1 MKKLT
6 IGLIGNPNSGKTTLF
21 NQLTGSRQRVG
32 NWAGVTVERK
42 EGAFATTD
50 HQVTLV
56 DLPGA
61 YSLTTISAQTS
72 LDEQIACHYIL
83 SGDADLLINVVDA
96 SNLERN
102 LYLTLQLLELGIP
115 CIVALNMLDIAEKQK
130 VRIDIDALSARLGC
144 PVVPLVS
151 TRGRGIEALKL
162 SIDRHQH
169 NQDVALVHYA
179 KPLVR
184 EAEILAQAMRDEMPA
199 KQRRWLGLQILE
211 GDIYSRAYAGNA
223 AQHLPDAMA
232 RLALVM
238 SDPALHIA
246 DARYQTI
253 AAVCDAVSNTL
264 TAEPSRFT
272 AALDKIILNRL
283 LGLPI
288 FLLVMYIMFV
298 LAINIGGALS
308 PIFDSG
314 SVAIFIHGTQWLG
327 YTLHLP
333 EWLTIFLAQGLGGGI
348 NTVLPLVPQ
357 IGMMF
362 LFLSFLE
369 DSGYM
374 ARAAFVMDRLM
385 QALGL
390 PGKSFVPLI
399 VGFGCNVPSVMG
411 ARTLDA
417 PRERLMT
424 IMMAPFMSCGARLAI
439 FAVFAAAFFGQQ
451 GALAVF
457 SLYILGIVMAILTGL
472 MLKHTIMRGE
482 ASPFVMELPVY
493 HVPHL
498 KSLMLQTW
506 QRLKGFV
513 LRAGKVIVIVS
524 IFLSA
529 LNSFTLGGQAAT
541 SINDSALASVSRV
554 FTPLL
559 KPLGVHEDNWQ
570 ATVGLFTGA
579 MAKEVVVGTLNTLY
593 TAENIQQTPFDPS
606 QFSLSGELLG
616 AVDETWHSLVDTLS
630 LSMLANPIE
639 ASKGDGEMATGA
651 MGVMG
656 EKFGSPAAAY
666 SYLIFVLLYIPC
678 ISAMGAIAREASR
691 GWMGFSILW
700 GLDVAYSLST
710 LFYQLA
716 SFNAHPRYSLV
727 CILAVVL
734 LNVVV
739 IGSLRRARSRVN
751 VNLLGAKQTVSD
763 CGGCKQ
769 CAESKACGH

>member
-21 NQLTGSRQRVG
+21 NQLTGARQRVG

-42 EGAFATTD
+42 EGQFATTD

-56 DLPGA
+56 DLPGT
-61 YSLTTISAQTS
+61 YSLTTISSQTS

-115 CIVALNMLDIAEKQK
+115 CIVALNMLDIAEKQQ
-130 VRIDIDALSARLGC
+130 VRIDVDALSTRLGC

-162 SIDRHQH
+162 AIDRH
-169 NQDVALVHYA
+169 NANDNVELVHYA
-179 KPLVR
+179 QPLLR
-184 EAEILAQAMRDEMPA
+184 EAGFLADAMAQEMPLQ
-199 KQRRWLGLQILE
+199 QRRWLGLQMLE
-211 GDIYSRAYAGNA
+211 GDIYSRAYAGEA
-223 AQHLPDAMA
+223 AQNLDTSLA
-232 RLALVM
+232 RLKDEM
-238 SDPALHIA
+238 DDPALHIA
-246 DARYQTI
+246 DARQCI
-253 AAVCDAVSNTL
+253 AAICDVVSNTL

-272 AALDKIILNRL
+272 RAVDKIILNRF

-288 FLLVMYIMFV
+288 FLFVMYLMFL
-298 LAINIGGALS
+298 LAINIGGALQ
-308 PIFDSG
+308 PLFDAG
-314 SVAIFIHGTQWLG
+314 SVAIFIHGIQWIG
-327 YTLHLP
+327 YTLHFP
-333 EWLTIFLAQGLGGGI
+333 DWLTIFLAQGLGGGI

-357 IGMMF
+357 IGMMY

-439 FAVFAAAFFGQQ
+439 FAVFAAAFFGQN

-457 SLYILGIVMAILTGL
+457 SLYVLGIVMAVLTGL

-493 HVPHL
+493 HVPHI
-498 KSLMLQTW
+498 KSLIIQTW

-513 LRAGKVIVIVS
+513 LRAGKVIIIVS

-529 LNSFTLGGQAAT
+529 FNSFSLSGKIVDN
-541 SINDSALASVSRV
+541 INDSALASVSRV
-554 FTPLL
+554 ITPVF
-559 KPLGVHEDNWQ
+559 KPIGVHEDNWQ

-593 TAENIQQTPFDPS
+593 TAENIQDEAFNPADFHLGD
-606 QFSLSGELLG
+606 ELLG
-616 AVDETWHSLVDTLS
+616 AVDDTWQSLKDTFS
-630 LSMLANPIE
+630 LSVLANPIE

-651 MGVMG
+651 MGVMDQ
-656 EKFGSPAAAY
+656 KFGSAAAAY
-666 SYLIFVLLYIPC
+666 SYLIFVLLYVPC
-678 ISAMGAIAREASR
+678 ISVMGAIARESSR

-700 GLDVAYSLST
+700 GLNIAYSLAT
-710 LFYQLA
+710 LFYQVT
-716 SFNAHPRYSLV
+716 SFSQHPTYSLI
-727 CILAVVL
+727 CILAVIVF
-734 LNVVV
+734 NVVV
-739 IGSLRRARSRVN
+739 LSLLRRARSRVDIELLATRKN
-751 VNLLGAKQTVSD
+751 VSSCCSGTAGN
-763 CGGCKQ
+763 C
-769 CAESKACGH
+769 H

>member
-42 EGAFATTD
+42 EGSFQTTD
-50 HQVTLV
+50 CQATLV
-56 DLPGA
+56 DLPGT
-61 YSLTTISAQTS
+61 YSLTTISSQTS

-83 SGDADLLINVVDA
+83 SGDADVLINVVDA

-102 LYLTLQLLELGIP
+102 LYLTLQLLELGMP
-115 CIVALNMLDIAEKQK
+115 CVVALNMLDIAEKQQ

-151 TRGRGIEALKL
+151 TRGRGIDALKL
-162 SIDRHQH
+162 AIDRHSR
-169 NQDVALVHYA
+169 NQNVDLVHYA
-179 KPLVR
+179 QPLLR
-184 EAEILAQAMRDEMPA
+184 EASHLAQLMPENMPLQ
-199 KQRRWLGLQILE
+199 QRRWLGLQMLE
-211 GDIYSRAYAGNA
+211 GDIYSRAYAQDA
-223 AQHLPDAMA
+223 AHHLEDVLT
-232 RLALVM
+232 RLE
-238 SDPALHIA
+238 SEIDDPALHIA
-246 DARYQTI
+246 DARYQCI
-253 AAVCDAVSNTL
+253 AAICDTVSNSL

-272 AALDKIILNRL
+272 AAMDKIILNRF

-288 FLLVMYIMFV
+288 FLLVMYVMF
-298 LAINIGGALS
+298 LFAINIGGALA
-308 PIFDSG
+308 PIFDAG
-314 SVAIFIHGTQWLG
+314 SVAIFIHGLQWLG
-327 YTLHLP
+327 YTLHFP
-333 EWLTIFLAQGLGGGI
+333 EWLTIFLAQGIGGGI

-357 IGMMF
+357 IGMMY

-385 QALGL
+385 QSLGL

-439 FAVFAAAFFGQQ
+439 FAVFAAAFFGQE

-493 HVPHL
+493 HVPL
-498 KSLMLQTW
+498 IKSLLIQTW
-506 QRLKGFV
+506 QRLKGFI

-529 LNSFTLGGQAAT
+529 LNSFSLSGKAVNN
-541 SINDSALASVSRV
+541 INDSALASVSRV

-559 KPLGVHEDNWQ
+559 QPIGIQGDHWQ

-593 TAENIQQTPFDPS
+593 TAENIQEEEFNPAEFSLTAELSDAAGETWQSLKDT
-606 QFSLSGELLG
+606 FSLS
-616 AVDETWHSLVDTLS
+616 V
-630 LSMLANPIE
+630 LANPIE
-639 ASKGDGEMATGA
+639 ASKGDGEMATGT
-651 MGVMG
+651 MGVMS
-656 EKFGSPAAAY
+656 EKFGSAAAAY
-666 SYLIFVLLYIPC
+666 SYLIFVLLYVPC
-678 ISAMGAIAREASR
+678 ISVMGAISRESSR

-700 GLDVAYSLST
+700 GLNIAYSLST
-710 LFYQLA
+710 LFYQVA
-716 SFNAHPRYSLV
+716 SFHQHPQYSAI
-727 CILAVVL
+727 CILAVVVF
-734 LNVVV
+734 NVLV
-739 IGSLRRARSRVN
+739 IGSLRRARSRID
-751 VNLLGAKQTVSD
+751 VNLLATRKTPATCCDSPAGE
-763 CGGCKQ
+763 C
-769 CAESKACGH
+769 H